1 MSKLSREP
9 VMRTELQPSELPD
22 VIDALGTPRFATQL
36 LSFLHHKC
44 RADHC
49 AVFRLGTDELMEL
62 ASASWDGSD
71 TAHKQTALYVNGQY
85 WRRDPAMT
93 RAQNLVETEHA
104 GIIRVEVKQLPD
116 HGLRE
121 LVYRRKHVRE
131 RLLICGRRAE
141 GGYCLS
147 IVRTDEQET
156 FSESELADLSALAD
170 TLIALIAKHASI
182 AGNAAPLLPLAS
194 VALIESCIASSP
206 EPLPRREAE
215 VCARFLYGMS
225 SAGISIDLGIG
236 AETVTTYRKRAYQ
249 RLGLSTRRELL
260 VWYLTLW
267 SNFDTHAGAKRSA
280 RAEHTAVESEASR
293 VA

>member
-1 MSKLSREP
+1 MSKPSRDP
-9 VMRTELQPSELPD
+9 VMKAELHPSELPD
-22 VIDALGTPRFATQL
+22 VIDAIGTPRLATQL

-49 AVFRLGTDELMEL
+49 AVFRLGHDELMEL
-62 ASASWDGSD
+62 AAASWDGSD
-71 TAHKQTALYVNGQY
+71 TAHKQTALYVNGQH
-85 WRRDPAMT
+85 WRRDPAMV
-93 RAQNLVETEHA
+93 RAQGLIETEHA
-104 GIIRVEVKQLPD
+104 GIIRVDVKQLPD

-121 LVYRRKHVRE
+121 LVYRRKQVRE

-141 GGYCLS
+141 DGYCLS

-156 FSESELADLSALAD
+156 FSAAELAELSALAD
-170 TLIALIAKHASI
+170 TLVAIISKHASI
-182 AGNAAPLLPLAS
+182 AGSSAPLLPLAS

-225 SAGISIDLGIG
+225 SAGISVDLGIG

-267 SNFDTHAGAKRSA
+267 SSFDSHAGAKRSA
-280 RAEHTAVESEASR
+280 RADLTPV
-293 VA
+293 